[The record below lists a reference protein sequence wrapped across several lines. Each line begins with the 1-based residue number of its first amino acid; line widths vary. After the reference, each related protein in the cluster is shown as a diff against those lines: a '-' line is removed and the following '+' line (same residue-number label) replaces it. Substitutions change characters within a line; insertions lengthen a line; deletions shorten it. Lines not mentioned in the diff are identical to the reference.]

1 MWWLMMPP
9 RLLPSRVPDWIIDP
23 IVRLLVALR
32 LTPNILTFAGL
43 VGSAIAGVL
52 VANDVLLGGGILLLL
67 SGALD
72 LFDGALARA
81 TGRAGPIGALLDS
94 TVDRFSEAIVL
105 FGVLFYELE
114 RGNREESALV
124 FVAVVGS
131 LLVSYVRSRA
141 GELGVQLTEGLLT
154 RPERIILLAV
164 GLITGWLRPTL
175 WILAI
180 LTVATA
186 LQRLYLAVRVLRT
199 EAVEGGD

>member
-1 MWWLMMPP
+1 MLPK
-9 RLLPSRVPDWIIDP
+9 LLPSRVPAWAIEP
-23 IVRLLVALR
+23 IVRLLIALR
-32 LTPNILTFAGL
+32 LSPNVLTFAGL
-43 VGSAIAGVL
+43 AGSAIAGVL
-52 VANDVLLGGGILLLL
+52 VANDVLLGAGILLLL
-67 SGALD
+67 SSALD

-105 FGVLFYELE
+105 FGLLLYELE

-141 GELGVQLTEGLLT
+141 GELGVQVTEGLLA
-154 RPERIILLAV
+154 RPERVILLAV

-175 WILAI
+175 WVLAI
-180 LTVATA
+180 LTVVTA

-199 EAVEGGD
+199 EAMEGGD